1 MKGLLSPKPVRLAIT
16 SSIVNGMLCVKFNF
30 AHQQSLVPT
39 PWVHWFDIMDT
50 VSSGM
55 YQHLFSFFFTLETRV
70 KPEIEA
76 INIGPLQYICKE
88 SLHLI
93 QIMKFQF
100 INIYKAIEIHDI
112 LQSDKEIHK

>member
-1 MKGLLSPKPVRLAIT
+1 MECTNTFFL
-16 SSIVNGMLCVKFNF
+16 
-30 AHQQSLVPT
+30 
-39 PWVHWFDIMDT
+39 
-50 VSSGM
+50 
-55 YQHLFSFFFTLETRV
+55 FFFTLETRV

-76 INIGPLQYICKE
+76 INIGPLQCICRE